1 MNEITTLLQLIMSIC
16 DISAIELWG
25 LVLAGIGGARWLISR
40 WHQKTESYRM
50 DYLLSRSFMFAA
62 GISLAFYF
70 LLLSASSSYDFL
82 LPLANSILGATI
94 ALVVC
99 ALILNYLPKLIKNST
114 KQ

>member
-1 MNEITTLLQLIMSIC
+1 MNEITTLLQLVMSIC

-40 WHQKTESYRM
+40 WHQRTESYRM
-50 DYLLSRSFMFAA
+50 DYLLSRSFMFTA
-62 GISLAFYF
+62 GISLAFY
-70 LLLSASSSYDFL
+70 FL